1 MKTTDRFALKDRV
14 AIVTGAGQK
23 IGAAVCHALARKGVW
38 VACADADGSAAE
50 KVVQAILNAGRK
62 ARAFELD
69 VSNKTA
75 IEYLFRRIFKAQG
88 RLDILINATDIMD
101 PISFLE
107 ISESDWDNSLNTN
120 LKGTFLCSQ
129 TAFRMMQRQSRGR
142 IVNISSWA
150 AKTGGMAAAGRYVP
164 YAHYAASKAAV
175 ESLTRSMAFEGAAH
189 GILVNAVA
197 AGPVMEE
204 SRQTEAV
211 PGVADAICHA
221 VPLGRLGQPTEVAAA
236 VVFLVSAQA
245 DFITAKVLDV
255 NGGLLMD

>member
-1 MKTTDRFALKDRV
+1 MVATSGFAFEDSV
-14 AIVTGAGQK
+14 AMVTGAGQE
-23 IGAAVCHALARKGVW
+23 IGAAVCHALACKGAW
-38 VACADADGSAAE
+38 VACADAAGSKAE
-50 KVVQAILNAGRK
+50 KVVQAILDSGGK

-75 IEYLFRRIFKAQG
+75 IDNLFRSIFKEQG
-88 RLDILINATDIMD
+88 RLDILINAADFMN
-101 PISFLE
+101 PVPFME
-107 ISESDWDNSLNTN
+107 ISESEWDYTLSTN

-129 TAFRMMQRQSRGR
+129 AAFRMMQRQSRGR
-142 IVNISSWA
+142 IVNISSWT

-175 ESLTRSMAFEGAAH
+175 ETLTRSMAFEGAAH

-197 AGPVMEE
+197 AGPVMPA
-204 SRQTEAV
+204 SRQVQAAPED
-211 PGVADAICHA
+211 ADAIDLA
-221 VPLGRLGQPTEVAAA
+221 VPMGRSGLPAEIAAA
-236 VVFLVSAQA
+236 VVFLASSQA